1 MTEVEVSVTR
11 MNDED
16 DERPVWRS
24 VKSAQRMLDQPSRG
38 YIEMLCE
45 TGVLEWRRIGR
56 RVFISDASIR
66 CLQAPPQRPA

>member
-1 MTEVEVSVTR
+1 MEVSVTR

-24 VKSAQRMLDQPSRG
+24 VKSARRLLDQPSRG

-45 TGVLEWRRIGR
+45 TGVLECRRIGR
-56 RVFISDASIR
+56 RVFISDASIKR
-66 CLQAPPQRPA
+66 LEIPK